1 MPCKRYKD
9 YFLAPIEVEILC
21 FKLTGFKVF
30 RLEAK
35 IGAKSG
41 NMVYKNAKAFRFT

>member
-21 FKLTGFKVF
+21 FKLTGLKYIGLKQ
-30 RLEAK
+30 RLER
-35 IGAKSG
+35 
-41 NMVYKNAKAFRFT
+41 KAGTWFIKMQKPFA